1 MKLGIAMF
9 PADFAIRPDE
19 LARAVE
25 ERGFES
31 LFLPEHTH
39 LPATERTRGE
49 VGQLPDHFSHTHDLF
64 VALSYAAAAT
74 TELRVAT
81 GICLVPQRD
90 PIATAKAVATLD
102 ALSGGRVLFGVGA
115 GWIPEELENHGTDPG
130 QRWAVLAERVKA
142 MREIWTNDV
151 AEFHGRHVDFGP
163 VWSWPKPRQTPH
175 PPVLVGGSG
184 ANVARRVLDF
194 GDEWMPHAGM
204 PLDELSARISALRQA
219 GRDAGRTD
227 DVPVTVFGAEPDAA
241 GLEALRDLGVHRAV
255 LYAPP
260 VGADGV
266 KSFLDTVA
274 PLVTKF
280 QN

>member
-39 LPATERTRGE
+39 LPVTERTRAE
-49 VGQLPDHFSHTHDLF
+49 VGELPAHFSRTYDLF
-64 VALSYAAAAT
+64 VALGYAAAAT
-74 TELRVAT
+74 RNLLVGT

-90 PIATAKAVATLD
+90 PIVTAKAVASLD

-115 GWIPEELENHGTDPG
+115 GWISEEIANHGTDPAR
-130 QRWAVLAERVKA
+130 RWSVMAERVKA
-142 MREIWTNDV
+142 IRQIWENDV
-151 AEFHGRHVDFGP
+151 AEFHGEHVSFGP
-163 VWSWPKPRQTPH
+163 LWSWPKPHQPSG

-184 ANVARRVLDF
+184 PHVARRVLDF

-204 PLDELSARISALRQA
+204 PLAELADRIATLRAA
-219 GRDAGRTD
+219 GREAGGD
-227 DVPVTVFGAEPDAA
+227 EVPVTVFGAEPEAA
-241 GLEALRDLGVHRAV
+241 HLAELREIGVNRAL

-260 VGADGV
+260 DDADTV
-266 KSFLDTVA
+266 RRFLDQVA
-274 PLVTKF
+274 PLATKF
-280 QN
+280 QD

>member
-39 LPATERTRGE
+39 LPASERTRRE
-49 VGQLPDHFSHTHDLF
+49 VGQLPPHFSHTYDLF

-74 TELRVAT
+74 TDLKVAT

-90 PIATAKAVATLD
+90 PLATAKAVASLD

-115 GWIPEELENHGTDPG
+115 GWIPEELENHGTEPG
-130 QRWAVLAERVKA
+130 RRWAVLAERVKA
-142 MREIWTNDV
+142 MRQIWTEEV
-151 AEFHGRHVDFGP
+151 AEFHGKHVDFGP
-163 VWSWPKPRQTPH
+163 VWSWPKPRQNPH

-204 PLDELSARISALRQA
+204 PLDELASRIAELRRA
-219 GRDAGRTD
+219 GREAGRAH
-227 DVPVTVFGAEPDAA
+227 VPVTVFGAEPDAA
-241 GLEALRDLGVHRAV
+241 GLEALRDVGVDRAV
-255 LYAPP
+255 FYAPP
-260 VGADGV
+260 ADAAAV
-266 KSFLDTVA
+266 KDFLDSAA
-274 PLVTKF
+274 PLVARF
-280 QN
+280 QD

>member
-39 LPATERTRGE
+39 LPAGERTRQEIGR
-49 VGQLPDHFSHTHDLF
+49 LPPHFSHTHDLF

-74 TELRVAT
+74 TDLKVAT

-90 PIATAKAVATLD
+90 PLTTAKAVASLD

-115 GWIPEELENHGTDPG
+115 GWIPEELENHGTEPG
-130 QRWAVLAERVKA
+130 SRWAVLAERVKA
-142 MREIWTNDV
+142 MREIWTREV
-151 AEFHGRHVDFGP
+151 AEFHGEHVDFGP
-163 VWSWPKPRQTPH
+163 VWSWPKPRQAPH

-184 ANVARRVLDF
+184 AHVTRRVLDF

-204 PLDELSARISALRQA
+204 PLDELSARIAELRQA
-219 GRDAGRTD
+219 GRAAGRAR
-227 DVPVTVFGAEPDAA
+227 VPVTVFGAEPDTA
-241 GLEALRDLGVHRAV
+241 GLEALRALGVDRVV

-260 VGADGV
+260 ADAAEV
-266 KSFLDTVA
+266 KDFLDSVA
-274 PLVTKF
+274 PLVTRF